1 MKFRTEDIS
10 HPPIVK
16 LAEAARSYVASPDFL
31 DLAQGISGHIPPRDA
46 LDALNKRML
55 HPAAHRYSPDQGM
68 IELREELAL
77 YLRRYARI
85 DADPIDELTITAG
98 GNSALSGAI
107 FTILNPGQNVI
118 VPSPYYFNSAMAVKL
133 SGGRVHETFVD
144 KRFQPNPEDIE
155 SKIDDNTCAI
165 LLVTPNN
172 PTGAIYDR
180 KIIDQIVDLCLEHD
194 IVLIS
199 DETYFRQVY
208 DGAEH
213 YSPHSRR
220 DAINN
225 IITIGSFSKD
235 FGMSG
240 WRVGYLVGPANFMKE
255 FLKVQD
261 TINICAPTVGQ
272 ILALEILKNHLE
284 RIDAEI
290 ERLGNLRE
298 LAYLRISQIDFLE
311 AIRTKGTHYL
321 FPRVESSMDSRALV
335 LDILQTTKTLLLPGS
350 IFGSA
355 GEGHLRFSIGPLTPE
370 AVDEAFDRL
379 ERYFQTT

>member
-1 MKFRTEDIS
+1 MKFRTEGIS

-16 LAEAARSYVASPDFL
+16 LAEAARSYVESPDFL
-31 DLAQGISGHIPPRDA
+31 DLAQGIPGHIPPRSS

-55 HPAAHRYSPDQGM
+55 HPASHRYSPDQGM

-77 YLRRYARI
+77 YLRRYAGI

-98 GNSALSGAI
+98 SNSAFAGAI
-107 FTILNPGQNVI
+107 LTILEPGQNVI
-118 VPSPYYFNSAMAVKL
+118 IPSPYYFNSVMAVQL
-133 SGGRVHETFVD
+133 SGGVVYEALVD
-144 KRFQPNPEDIE
+144 DHFQPNPDDIE
-155 SKIDDNTCAI
+155 SKIDENTCAI

-180 KIIDQIVDLCLEHD
+180 KVVDRIVDLCLEHD

-199 DETYFRQVY
+199 DETYLRQVY
-208 DGAEH
+208 EGAEH

-225 IITIGSFSKD
+225 IITVGSFSKD

-240 WRVGYLVGPANFMKE
+240 WRVGYLIGPSNFMKE
-255 FLKVQD
+255 YLKVQD
-261 TINICAPTVGQ
+261 TITICAPTVGQ
-272 ILALEILKNHLE
+272 ILALEILKNNLE
-284 RIDAEI
+284 QVDVEI
-290 ERLGNLRE
+290 ERLRNLRE
-298 LAYLRISQIDFLE
+298 LAYLRISQNDYLDVV
-311 AIRTKGTHYL
+311 RTKGTHYL
-321 FPRVESSMDSRALV
+321 FPKVESSMDSRALV

-370 AVDEAFDRL
+370 AVEETFDRL
-379 ERYFQTT
+379 DRYFQAT